1 LNSESK
7 KNGSLSAHTP
17 YQTDGPVAVVGVGL
31 TGASWCALFAAHG
44 RSVRLFDKDS
54 SVAATGL
61 ERARTFVSFLVEHDL
76 TNAELAA
83 TGLNQMEICSEIKT
97 AVQDVAFVQ
106 EAVYDSY
113 DAKIAVFKSIDQFAP
128 QSALI
133 SSSSSGLSISKIQTA
148 TTCPERCLSGHP
160 YNPPHLIP
168 IVEIAPGELTDQQ
181 AIEAARSFYISVGK
195 IPVVLRREV
204 PGYLA
209 NRMSAALW
217 REAINLVLSGV
228 ASVEDVDNAIR
239 YGPGLRWA
247 VMGPHM
253 LYHLGGGEG
262 GIRYHIEHL
271 INTKEDM
278 LQDMDDWKTM
288 PIDTVDALEA
298 GLPPIEDISSLANHR
313 DEKLA
318 ALLHALGIAPG
329 AKQSKFL

>member
-1 LNSESK
+1 MKHKSGKDE
-7 KNGSLSAHTP
+7 SLSSSKL

-31 TGASWCALFAAHG
+31 TGASWGALFAAHG
-44 RSVRLFDKDS
+44 RNVRFFDQDPL
-54 SVAATGL
+54 AAVKGL
-61 ERARTFVSFLVEHDL
+61 ERARAFVNFLVEHDL
-76 TNAELAA
+76 VIAEVAA
-83 TGLNQMEICSEIKT
+83 EGLKQLEVCTEIES
-97 AVQDVAFVQ
+97 AVQDVVFVQ

-113 DAKIAVFKSIDQFAP
+113 DAKKAAFISIDQAAP
-128 QSALI
+128 RHALI

-148 TTCPERCLSGHP
+148 TTYPERCLAGHP

-168 IVEIAPGELTDQQ
+168 IVEIAPGELTDPQ
-181 AIEAARSFYISVGK
+181 AIEAAQAFYTSVGK

-271 INTKEDM
+271 TNTKEGM
-278 LQDMDDWKTM
+278 LQEMNDWKTM
-288 PIDTVDALEA
+288 PVGTVDALED
-298 GLPPIEDISSLANHR
+298 GLPPPEDITDLANYR

-318 ALLHALGIAPG
+318 GLLHALGIASL
-329 AKQSKFL
+329 AKKS

>member
-1 LNSESK
+1 MHPDSGKE
-7 KNGSLSAHTP
+7 GPPPCPGP
-17 YQTDGPVAVVGVGL
+17 YQIDGPVAVVGVGL
-31 TGASWCALFAAHG
+31 TGASWGALFAAHG
-44 RSVRLFDKDS
+44 RSVRLYDQDS
-54 SVAATGL
+54 SLAAVGM
-61 ERARTFVSFLVEHDL
+61 ERARTFVSFLIDHELADV
-76 TNAELAA
+76 ELAA
-83 TGLNQMEICSEIKT
+83 TGLKNLEICSEIES
-97 AVQDVAFVQ
+97 AVQDVVFVQ
-106 EAVYDSY
+106 EAVFDSY
-113 DAKIAVFKSIDQFAP
+113 EAKMAVFKAIDLSAP
-128 QSALI
+128 RHALI

-148 TTCPERCLSGHP
+148 TSCPERCLSGHP

-168 IVEIAPGELTDQQ
+168 IVEIAPGELTDPE
-181 AIEAARSFYISVGK
+181 AIEAARAFYTNVGK

-271 INTKEDM
+271 TKTKERV
-278 LQDMDDWKTM
+278 LQDMDDWKSI
-288 PIDTVDALEA
+288 PAPSSDALEA
-298 GLPPIEDISSLANHR
+298 GLPPLEDIGDLVSER

-329 AKQSKFL
+329 AEKS

>member
-1 LNSESK
+1 MKPESV
-7 KNGSLSAHTP
+7 NEGPPPSSAP
-17 YQTDGPVAVVGVGL
+17 YRSDGPVAVVGVGL
-31 TGASWCALFAAHG
+31 TGASWGALFAAHG
-44 RSVRLFDKDS
+44 RSVRLFDQDS
-54 SVAATGL
+54 SVALAGL
-61 ERARTFVSFLVEHDL
+61 ERARSFVRFLIKHELAD
-76 TNAELAA
+76 AELAA
-83 TGLNQMEICSEIKT
+83 TGLKNLEICMDIET
-97 AVQDVAFVQ
+97 AVQDVVFVQ

-113 DAKIAVFKSIDQFAP
+113 EAKMAVFKAIDQSAP
-128 QSALI
+128 RHALI
-133 SSSSSGLSISKIQTA
+133 SSSSSGLSISKIQTS
-148 TTCPERCLSGHP
+148 TNHPERCLSGHP

-168 IVEIAPGELTDQQ
+168 IVEIAPGDLTDPDAIQ
-181 AIEAARSFYISVGK
+181 AAKEFYSSVGK

-239 YGPGLRWA
+239 YGPGLRWS

-262 GIRYHIEHL
+262 GIRYHIDHL
-271 INTKEDM
+271 TKTKEGM
-278 LQDMDDWKTM
+278 LQDMDDWKSIPAPTS
-288 PIDTVDALEA
+288 DALEA
-298 GLPPIEDISSLANHR
+298 GLPPLEEISDLASER

-329 AKQSKFL
+329 TEGS

>member
-1 LNSESK
+1 MNPDTATD
-7 KNGSLSAHTP
+7 GSLSSYRP
-17 YQTDGPVAVVGVGL
+17 YRIDGPVAVVGLGL
-31 TGASWCALFAAHG
+31 TGASWGALFAANG
-44 RSVRLFDKDS
+44 RRVRFFDQDS
-54 SVAATGL
+54 SVAAAGL
-61 ERARTFVSFLVEHDL
+61 ERARAFVTFLIEHGLAD
-76 TNAELAA
+76 AELAA
-83 TGLNQMEICSEIKT
+83 TGLQHLEICTEIEM
-97 AVQDVAFVQ
+97 AVQDVVFVQ
-106 EAVYDSY
+106 EAVYESY
-113 DAKIAVFKSIDQFAP
+113 EAKMAVFKAIDQSAP
-128 QSALI
+128 RDALI

-148 TTCPERCLSGHP
+148 TTYPERCLSGHP

-168 IVEIAPGELTDQQ
+168 VVEIAPGELTDPL
-181 AIEAARSFYISVGK
+181 AIKAARAFYTSVGK

-228 ASVEDVDNAIR
+228 AGVEDVDNAIR

-271 INTKEDM
+271 TKTKEGI
-278 LQDMDDWKTM
+278 LQDMDDWKKIPSPTLE
-288 PIDTVDALEA
+288 ALEA
-298 GLPPIEDISSLANHR
+298 GLPPLDDIRELASER

-329 AKQSKFL
+329 AKQP

>member
-1 LNSESK
+1 MNPQTASDTSPS
-7 KNGSLSAHTP
+7 GR
-17 YQTDGPVAVVGVGL
+17 YQLDGPVAVVGIGL
-31 TGASWCALFAAHG
+31 TGASWAALFAAYG
-44 RSVRLFDKDS
+44 RSVRLYDQDS
-54 SVAATGL
+54 SVAAAGL
-61 ERARTFVSFLVEHDL
+61 ERARVFVNFLVEHQL
-76 TNAELAA
+76 ANKELAES
-83 TGLNQMEICSEIKT
+83 GLKRLEINSQIET
-97 AVQDVAFVQ
+97 AVKDTVFVQ

-113 DAKIAVFKSIDQFAP
+113 EAKMAVFQAIDRSAP
-128 QSALI
+128 KRALI
-133 SSSSSGLSISKIQTA
+133 SSSTSGLSISKIQTA
-148 TTCPERCLSGHP
+148 TKNPERCLSGHP

-168 IVEIAPGELTDQQ
+168 IVEIAPGEATDVE
-181 AIEAARSFYISVGK
+181 AISAAESFYKSVGK
-195 IPVVLRREV
+195 IPVVLKREV

-271 INTKEDM
+271 TKTKEGM
-278 LQDMDDWKTM
+278 LQDMHDWKSM
-288 PIDTVDALEA
+288 PSGTVDALET
-298 GLPPIEDISSLANHR
+298 GLPSLDEIGDLTSER

-318 ALLHALGIAPG
+318 ALLRTLDFA
-329 AKQSKFL
+329 

>member
-1 LNSESK
+1 MKPEFGKDISK
-7 KNGSLSAHTP
+7 SGK
-17 YQTDGPVAVVGVGL
+17 YQSDGPVAVVGVGL
-31 TGASWCALFAAHG
+31 TGASWGALFAAHG
-44 RSVRLFDKDS
+44 RRVRLYDQDPS
-54 SVAATGL
+54 IAETGL
-61 ERARTFVSFLVEHDL
+61 ERAHTFVNFLVEQ
-76 TNAELAA
+76 ELAA
-83 TGLNQMEICSEIKT
+83 REIAAEGLKHLETCSDIET
-97 AVQDVAFVQ
+97 TVHEAVFIQ
-106 EAVYDSY
+106 EAVHDNYEVKMS
-113 DAKIAVFKSIDQFAP
+113 VFKAIDHLAP
-128 QSALI
+128 RQALI

-148 TTCPERCLSGHP
+148 TVHPGRCLSGHP

-168 IVEIAPGELTDQQ
+168 IVEIAPGEKTDPQ
-181 AIEAARSFYISVGK
+181 AVHAAATFYKSVGK
-195 IPVVLRREV
+195 IPIVLQREV

-271 INTKEDM
+271 TSTKEGM
-278 LQDMDDWKTM
+278 LQDMDDWKFIPAPTS
-288 PIDTVDALEA
+288 DALEA
-298 GLPPIEDISSLANHR
+298 SLPPLEDLHNLARER

-318 ALLHALGIAPG
+318 ALLHALDIAPD
-329 AKQSKFL
+329 F

>member
-1 LNSESK
+1 MNPDSEIEGPPPPS
-7 KNGSLSAHTP
+7 GP
-17 YQTDGPVAVVGVGL
+17 YRIDGPVAVVGVGL
-31 TGASWCALFAAHG
+31 TGASWGALFAANG
-44 RSVRLFDKDS
+44 RRVRFFDHDS
-54 SVAATGL
+54 SVAVDGL
-61 ERARTFVSFLVEHDL
+61 ERARAYVRFLIEHGLAD
-76 TNAELAA
+76 AELAA
-83 TGLNQMEICSEIKT
+83 AGLKHMEMCAEIEV
-97 AVQDVAFVQ
+97 AVEEVVFVQ

-113 DAKIAVFKSIDQFAP
+113 DAKMAVFKAIDQSAP
-128 QSALI
+128 RHALI
-133 SSSSSGLSISKIQTA
+133 SSSSSGLSITKIQTA
-148 TTCPERCLSGHP
+148 TNFPERCLSGHP

-168 IVEIAPGELTDQQ
+168 IVEIAPGELTDPQ
-181 AIEAARSFYISVGK
+181 AIQAAVAFYKSVGK

-271 INTKEDM
+271 TSSKEGI
-278 LQDMDDWKTM
+278 LQDMDDWKSIPASTS
-288 PIDTVDALEA
+288 DALEA
-298 GLPPIEDISSLANHR
+298 GLPPLEDLSDLARER
-313 DEKLA
+313 DERLA
-318 ALLHALGIAPG
+318 SLLHAMGLTPG
-329 AKQSKFL
+329 SEKL